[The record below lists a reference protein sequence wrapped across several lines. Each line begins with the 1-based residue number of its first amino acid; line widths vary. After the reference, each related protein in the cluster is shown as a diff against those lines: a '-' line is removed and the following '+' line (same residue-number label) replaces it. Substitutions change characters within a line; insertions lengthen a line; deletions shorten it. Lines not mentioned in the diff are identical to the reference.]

1 MHVPSGWS
9 RVVVAVASAT
19 VLAAGCGP
27 KEPSQPAEPAAAVS
41 PAPAAANAPV
51 VQPAA
56 TTAPAQPVP
65 EPAATPTEAPVTPAA
80 PAVPPAAQAP
90 ASAFVQDHETGVEVT
105 LVDVRR
111 TGGDSVTVK
120 WRYRNTQPA
129 EVKIAK
135 GGSSWVDPYRLTME
149 AFLVDPVNKKK
160 YLVITDAEKIP
171 LTSRHGDWQGV
182 TLASGQTLSAWAKFP
197 APPADVEKITVT
209 IPGVAPFE
217 DVPIVK

>member
-9 RVVVAVASAT
+9 RVVVAVASAA
-19 VLAAGCGP
+19 VLAAGCGQ
-27 KEPSQPAEPAAAVS
+27 KESSPPAEPAAAAAPAA
-41 PAPAAANAPV
+41 PAPAA
-51 VQPAA
+51 QPAA
-56 TTAPAQPVP
+56 ASVPAQAAPDPATSPAGTPV
-65 EPAATPTEAPVTPAA
+65 AA
-80 PAVPPAAQAP
+80 PAEAAASPAAAQAP

-105 LVDVRR
+105 LVEARR
-111 TGGDSVTVK
+111 TGGESVTVK

-129 EVKIAK
+129 DVKISK
-135 GGSSWVDPYRLTME
+135 GGSSWVDPYRLTMD
-149 AFLVDPVNKKK
+149 AFLIDPVNKKK

-171 LTSRHGDWQGV
+171 LTSKHGDWQGV
-182 TLASGQTLSAWAKFP
+182 TLVPGQTLSAWAKFP